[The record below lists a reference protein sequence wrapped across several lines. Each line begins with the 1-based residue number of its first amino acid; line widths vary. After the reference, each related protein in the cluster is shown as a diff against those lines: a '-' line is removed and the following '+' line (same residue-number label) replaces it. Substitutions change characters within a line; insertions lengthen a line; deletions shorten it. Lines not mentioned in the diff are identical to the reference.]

1 MSSLNLTRMVQ
12 VKWTTGRVTCCSI
25 TEARELARLA
35 VGSVWLKE
43 LDRQIAESEAGAC
56 CKQP

>member
-1 MSSLNLTRMVQ
+1 MSPLCLTHMVQ

-35 VGSVWLKE
+35 DRLTGSVWLKE

-56 CKQP
+56 